1 MSIRNVIVA
10 TKNAGKIREIRQILG
25 EDVNVVTMTE
35 AGFTGEINET
45 GTTFEDNSLIKART
59 IHEAFKESGRFDLV
73 ISDDSG
79 IEIDYF
85 DKKPGVY
92 SSRWLGEDT
101 PYDIKNQI
109 ILDKMKDVPEEK
121 RTARYVCAIAAILKD
136 GTEIIVKET
145 AEGRIAESPSGE
157 GGFGYDPVFAFTG
170 EPGDVLPEG
179 LEAGMTFADISAE
192 LKHAVSHRGK
202 ALRALYKELSERSLL

>member
-1 MSIRNVIVA
+1 MSIKSVIVA

-25 EDVNVVTMTE
+25 EDVTVVTMSE
-35 AGFTGEINET
+35 AGFDGEINET
-45 GTTFEDNSLIKART
+45 GITFEDNALIKART
-59 IHEAFKESGRFDLV
+59 IYEAYRESGRFDLV

-79 IEIDYF
+79 IEIDFF

-109 ILDKMKDVPEEK
+109 VLDKMKDAPDDK

-136 GTEIIVKET
+136 GEEIIVKET
-145 AEGRIAESPSGE
+145 AEGRIAKSPSGE
-157 GGFGYDPVFAFTG
+157 GGFGYDPIFEFTG

-179 LEAGMTFADISAE
+179 LLPGMTFADISPE
-192 LKHAVSHRGK
+192 MKHAVSHRGK
-202 ALRALYKELSERSLL
+202 ALRALSKELAERSLI